1 MATGTL
7 IYEGKAKKIYTTG
20 HPDEVLQYFKDDAT
34 AFNAQKR
41 GTIVEKGIINN
52 KVSERLFRLLEQSG
66 VPTHFVE
73 RKSDREMLTK
83 KVTIVPVE
91 VVVRNVVAGSLAKRL
106 GLKEGDRIHPP
117 IVEWYYKNDA
127 LGDPLVADDHVRLLK
142 LATPEQLTEIRRL
155 ALKVNGV
162 LQPFFAERRMWQF
175 VLAIEGLKDTCE
187 HFNIPIVSGN
197 VSFYNETNGLSIY
210 PTPMLGMVGLIEE
223 AARAMTQW
231 FRDDGDAIVLLGQT
245 RDDLGG
251 SEYLKV
257 LQHREQGS
265 PPLLNLDTEKALH
278 AFALKVIHGAIGRSG
293 PVARTGGRDGPE
305 IPTAE
310 IGREH

>member
-162 LQPFFAERRMWQF
+162 LQPFFAERRMILVDF
-175 VLAIEGLKDTCE
+175 KLEFGVHNGRLILADEISPDTCRFWDQGTKE
-187 HFNIPIVSGN
+187 SMDKDRFRKD
-197 VSFYNETNGLSIY
+197 
-210 PTPMLGMVGLIEE
+210 LGGIEE
-223 AARAMTQW
+223 AYRE
-231 FRDDGDAIVLLGQT
+231 VLKRVCG
-245 RDDLGG
+245 
-251 SEYLKV
+251 
-257 LQHREQGS
+257 
-265 PPLLNLDTEKALH
+265 
-278 AFALKVIHGAIGRSG
+278 
-293 PVARTGGRDGPE
+293 
-305 IPTAE
+305 
-310 IGREH
+310 